1 MALLRILQMTR
12 QVTVQNLDNPA
23 VSPVHARYCN
33 TFLSKLRGF
42 TFRRRLDLR
51 EGLILVEK
59 RDSRAETAIHMLFVW
74 TDLAVA
80 WIDSSNTVVDTVLAR
95 SWRPFYSPARPARY
109 VLEIHPDRMADFQIG
124 QRVDF
129 KDA

>member
-1 MALLRILQMTR
+1 MTL
-12 QVTVQNLDNPA
+12 QVTVHNLDNPA

-42 TFRRRLDLR
+42 TFRRRLDPG
-51 EGLILVEK
+51 EGVVLVEK
-59 RDSRAETAIHMLFVW
+59 RDSRAGTAIHMLFVW
-74 TDLAVA
+74 TDLAIA
-80 WIDSSNTVVDTVLAR
+80 WIDSGNTVVDTVLAK
-95 SWRPFYSPARPARY
+95 SWRPFYTPAKPARY
-109 VLEIHPDRMADFQIG
+109 VLEIHPDRMSDFQIG